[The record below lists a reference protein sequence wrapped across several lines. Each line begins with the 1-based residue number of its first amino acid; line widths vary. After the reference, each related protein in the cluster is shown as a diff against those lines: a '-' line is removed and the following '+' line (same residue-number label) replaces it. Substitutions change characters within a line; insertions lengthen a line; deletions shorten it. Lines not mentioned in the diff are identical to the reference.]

1 MHCQSGGSDACIG
14 LHRSACH
21 YRVVNVMEKK
31 QASPQPS
38 HGSWETENLR
48 LTAFPRDPER
58 ARECGKWKD
67 MTGRDPEARQERPH
81 ERAVL
86 EAGLFEP
93 GWLTLDISPLRI
105 NWRYMVKPTED
116 SPPSELPIF
125 GPFHETRKP
134 FLRLMKRWL
143 KTSPPLSRLAFGAIL
158 LKPVADRQEGYRVL
172 DQLLPAVQID
182 PEGMR
187 DFQYRVNRRRLSG
200 SGIDALE
207 INRLSAWSVALHSGL
222 TLQVS
227 PGPSRVVETGT
238 ASACRLELDINT
250 VPEFTGKLK
259 KSMLPKLFQELV
271 DLGVEIS
278 EHGDQL

>member
-1 MHCQSGGSDACIG
+1 MHCQSGGSDACIR

-21 YRVVNVMEKK
+21 YRVVNAMEKK

-58 ARECGKWKD
+58 ARECGTWKD
-67 MTGRDPEARQERPH
+67 MTGRDPDSKQERPH
-81 ERAVL
+81 ERAVV
-86 EAGLFEP
+86 EAGSFKP
-93 GWLTLDISPLRI
+93 GWLTLEISPARI
-105 NWRYMVKPTED
+105 DWRYMVKRTEGLPTSKLEV
-116 SPPSELPIF
+116 F
-125 GPFHETRKP
+125 GLFGETRKP

-158 LKPVADRQEGYRVL
+158 LMPVADRQEGYRVL
-172 DQLLPAVQID
+172 DQLLPPVQID

-187 DFQYRVNRRRLSG
+187 DFQYRANRRRLSG
-200 SGIDALE
+200 SGIDGLE
-207 INRLSAWSVALHSGL
+207 INRLSAWSVALLSSL
-222 TLQVS
+222 SLQVS
-227 PGPSRVVETGT
+227 SGAARVVEIGET
-238 ASACRLELDINT
+238 SACRLELDINT
-250 VPEFTGKLK
+250 AAEFTGKLK

-278 EHGDQL
+278 EHGDHP